1 MIIII
6 IARNNNF
13 VHNRNHY
20 QVGINRMTQQHD
32 HGRIYSLANAQP
44 GDHVRV
50 IDVSAGKLLKKR
62 LVSMGILNNS
72 LLHVLQ
78 RRGSAIVIG
87 FDASRIAIGAGMSQ
101 HILVRAV

>member
-6 IARNNNF
+6 IARIKNF

-44 GDHVRV
+44 GDNVRV

-62 LVSMGILNNS
+62 LVYSIIPCCMCCNAAAAP
-72 LLHVLQ
+72 LL
-78 RRGSAIVIG
+78 
-87 FDASRIAIGAGMSQ
+87 
-101 HILVRAV
+101 